1 MQPTLVI
8 NLSLAS
14 LTGVMVGTLLNH
26 GLCEYF
32 SSTGLNIL
40 QIPFDLGSD
49 SKVDKWPTLVL
60 SSLGLL
66 PRQTYDHVVFLIT
79 NHTD

>member
-1 MQPTLVI
+1 M
-8 NLSLAS
+8 
-14 LTGVMVGTLLNH
+14 GTLLDH

-32 SSTGLNIL
+32 SPTGLNIL